1 MKCVFMKTYG
11 VENNKRHSLVSIK
24 CKEVDI
30 FSYILV
36 LNQSQNLQKNI
47 KIVEIKTDVVT
58 TKDNC

>member
-30 FSYILV
+30 SV